1 MPFQQNIIDKGISWA
16 IVVDSYQLYVTANF
30 LMNVSTCFY
39 WNQMTVQVTS
49 VVCPP
54 VLEDLM
60 QQAAELIKFSKF
72 SEHNCAL

>member
-16 IVVDSYQLYVTANF
+16 IVVDSDQLYVTANF
-30 LMNVSTCFY
+30 LMNVHTCFY
-39 WNQMTVQVTS
+39 WNQMTVTS
-49 VVCPP
+49 VVCQP
-54 VLEDLM
+54 VLEDLL